1 MKRIV
6 PATLLGAVLAMGSFG
21 AVAAYAATPTPTG
34 TSAIAE
40 AGPGTEA
47 VEALGD
53 TGADLAGGL
62 DSDVNA
68 DGRFDG
74 EQ

>member
-1 MKRIV
+1 MKSIV

-21 AVAAYAATPTPTG
+21 AISAYAATPTPSG
-34 TSAIAE
+34 TAAITE

-47 VEALGD
+47 VEAPGD
-53 TGADLAGGL
+53 TGTDPAGGL
-62 DSDVNA
+62 DSNVNA
-68 DGRFDG
+68 DGQFDG